1 MAFGY
6 KVPNFNLWARIYKVN
21 CETSDAADR
30 FYLPPRYTRCS
41 IAKDINLFSM
51 HVLFPKYTYLRSDY
65 QTPFSWGDLIQVA
78 GWENCV
84 GKITHVSDIGAGYF
98 NEHRAAIVYW
108 DYDYSWDNVRG
119 QVCASCDPTLEPP
132 EGYEPLPLVLPAD
145 FWQVPDVVTEHPPP

>member
-51 HVLFPKYTYLRSDY
+51 HVLFPKWTGIRDND
-65 QTPFSWGDLIQVA
+65 QTPLFLGDLIQIA
-78 GWENCV
+78 GWEGMSGTIGSV
-84 GKITHVSDIGAGYF
+84 RDIGAGF
-98 NEHRAAIVYW
+98 PNEHRSAIVNWWIDVSPGSLY
-108 DYDYSWDNVRG
+108 G
-119 QVCASCDPTLEPP
+119 QVCGSVNAALEPP
-132 EGYEPLPLVLPAD
+132 EGADMMFLTPPAD
-145 FWQVPDVVTEHPPP
+145 FWQEPQIVTEHPPP